1 MNCHKLT
8 INYYLFLSR
17 QAPKIV
23 LMIFAP
29 GMYSN
34 GEIVAMD
41 RAYINYEK
49 FEELTERNVVY
60 VIKLK
65 RNLVCEFVNI

>member
-1 MNCHKLT
+1 
-8 INYYLFLSR
+8 
-17 QAPKIV
+17 
-23 LMIFAP
+23 MIFAP

-41 RAYINYEK
+41 RAYINCEK

-60 VIKLK
+60 VTKLK
-65 RNLVCEFVNI
+65 RNLVYEFVNI